1 MQQILQRVV
10 AEVVAFT
17 LTSVAFILKVDSSV
31 QRLLRRLRTSLQS
44 SPQRR
49 QRRQRSRPYKLHR
62 AVTQDVR
69 VLR

>member
-17 LTSVAFILKVDSSV
+17 LTSVTFILKVDSSV

-44 SPQRR
+44 SL
-49 QRRQRSRPYKLHR
+49 QRRQRSRPYRLHR
-62 AVTQDVR
+62 AVAQDVR